1 MLIIYSF
8 FIFSF
13 ISQVREGYMCTIR
26 SIFYEVINMNIDQSM
41 ILLILKDFKIFNDVV
56 FLVYVLTKYK
66 THEEWHTADISL
78 Y

>member
-26 SIFYEVINMNIDQSM
+26 SIFYEVINMNINQSM
-41 ILLILKDFKIFNDVV
+41 ILLILKDLLSNSFTLSFFDIFI
-56 FLVYVLTKYK
+56 F
-66 THEEWHTADISL
+66 IG
-78 Y
+78 